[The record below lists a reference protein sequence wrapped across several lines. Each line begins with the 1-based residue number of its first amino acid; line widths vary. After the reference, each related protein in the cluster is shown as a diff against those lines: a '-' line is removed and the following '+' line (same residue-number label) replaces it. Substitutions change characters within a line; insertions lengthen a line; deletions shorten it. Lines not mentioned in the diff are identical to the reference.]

1 MHDVTHVL
9 IVLFVAYVG
18 AQLGAEVAQRL
29 RMPAVV
35 GEICAGMALGPSGL
49 GWVASGESLDTLAEL
64 GAVLL
69 LFSVGLETRA
79 SDLRRVGRVATYVG
93 VAGVALPFAL
103 GVGWAISARF
113 GTAAAMFVGAAFV
126 ATSAGITARVLAEL
140 GIVDRLEGRVI
151 LGAAVIDDILAMLLL
166 GVATALLRG
175 GGVNAIGLALV
186 LLQAVAFVAVVLL
199 VGPPAMRR
207 ASPYL
212 EAPVNPLSPLTLV
225 LAGCLGLA
233 AAASQIGLAAI
244 IGAFLAGVAAA
255 ETSQRHTIELQTRPI
270 MAFLVPFFFV
280 ATGTKVVLGHLAGPH
295 AVLTLLLITAIGII
309 GKLAGCGLG
318 AASLG
323 MRSALVVG
331 VGMVPR
337 GEVGIIVAS
346 LGLAAGVFADETYA
360 LLIAMSLLTSVVAP
374 PALRALVACEPT

>member
-113 GTAAAMFVGAAFV
+113 GTAAAMFVGGGVCGDLGWDHRSRAGGTRHCGPSGGTGDPGRGGDRRHPGHAA
-126 ATSAGITARVLAEL
+126 AWRGDGTTARRRSERNRTSACSARW
-140 GIVDRLEGRVI
+140 
-151 LGAAVIDDILAMLLL
+151 
-166 GVATALLRG
+166 
-175 GGVNAIGLALV
+175 
-186 LLQAVAFVAVVLL
+186 F
-199 VGPPAMRR
+199 
-207 ASPYL
+207 
-212 EAPVNPLSPLTLV
+212 
-225 LAGCLGLA
+225 C
-233 AAASQIGLAAI
+233 
-244 IGAFLAGVAAA
+244 
-255 ETSQRHTIELQTRPI
+255 
-270 MAFLVPFFFV
+270 
-280 ATGTKVVLGHLAGPH
+280 
-295 AVLTLLLITAIGII
+295 
-309 GKLAGCGLG
+309 
-318 AASLG
+318 
-323 MRSALVVG
+323 
-331 VGMVPR
+331 
-337 GEVGIIVAS
+337 
-346 LGLAAGVFADETYA
+346 
-360 LLIAMSLLTSVVAP
+360 
-374 PALRALVACEPT
+374 